1 MKNPFNNYRAVDT
14 MGRFLTHLAI
24 LLPIA
29 FFMEG
34 HADWGVAYIMGAAL
48 AIAVV
53 VLADRS
59 NYLNGK

>member
-1 MKNPFNNYRAVDT
+1 MKNPFNNYLAVDM
-14 MGRFLTHLAI
+14 MGRLLTSFAV

-29 FFMEG
+29 FFTKG
-34 HADWGVAYIMGAAL
+34 HVEWVVTYIMGAVL

>member
-1 MKNPFNNYRAVDT
+1 MKNPLNNYRAVDT

-24 LLPIA
+24 LFPVA

-34 HADWGVAYIMGAAL
+34 YADWGVAYIMGAVL

-59 NYLNGK
+59 NSLNGR

>member
-1 MKNPFNNYRAVDT
+1 MKNPFNNYRAVDM
-14 MGRFLTHLAI
+14 MGRLAAN
-24 LLPIA
+24 LAVLFPIA
-29 FFMEG
+29 FFMRG
-34 HADWGVAYIMGAAL
+34 HADWGVTYVMGAVL